1 VCWESTLTALDKV
14 PVEKGSSPGQ
24 FTESYCHWQRQR
36 AVSFEAS
43 EEVRAEAQLRAVRWH
58 PESVLMTSSSS
69 VSCMPH
75 NLSRCPYPKFLNRPD
90 TLDF

>member
-1 VCWESTLTALDKV
+1 MLTALDKL

-24 FTESYCHWQRQR
+24 FTESYCHWQCLR
-36 AVSFEAS
+36 AVSFAAS
-43 EEVRAEAQLRAVRWH
+43 EEVRVQAQLRTARWH

-69 VSCMPH
+69 AICMPH
-75 NLSRCPYPKFLNRPD
+75 NLSRCRYPKFLNRLD